1 MRLMSAA
8 LLILAAAPAVAAP
21 VVIQPVAVTASST
34 FWTYDAQNLING
46 SGLSGGLHDGNY
58 NNHWMTDT
66 TGEPAWLVFDLGKVA
81 RLADIRIWNY
91 NVDFGMGYSLVRGAK
106 DFTVSLS
113 TDGVTF
119 APVIAG
125 TLAKGAGLPL
135 PAQVHALS
143 GDARYVRLDLVNN
156 HGDQWQWTGLG
167 EVRLGAVPEAATWAM
182 MIMGFGLVGTA
193 MRRRRAIAA

>member
-1 MRLMSAA
+1 MTPNLRHL
-8 LLILAAAPAVAAP
+8 LLILAAAPAVAAT

-34 FWTYDAQNLING
+34 FWTYNAQNLING

-106 DFTVSLS
+106 DPRRPVSWM
-113 TDGVTF
+113 
-119 APVIAG
+119 A
-125 TLAKGAGLPL
+125 
-135 PAQVHALS
+135 AQRLRS
-143 GDARYVRLDLVNN
+143 RSSITSSSRARGSWRTSCPSL
-156 HGDQWQWTGLG
+156 
-167 EVRLGAVPEAATWAM
+167 R
-182 MIMGFGLVGTA
+182 
-193 MRRRRAIAA
+193 